1 MLTFAN
7 LRYKPKVSI
16 VTDKFIFSPE
26 RLNYK
31 IFLILRWF
39 GKKKREENCL
49 DTHVRNV
56 KL

>member
-7 LRYKPKVSI
+7 LKCKPKVSI

-31 IFLILRWF
+31 TFLILRWF

-49 DTHVRNV
+49 DTHVRSV